1 MTTFPGSP
9 RLLKGAIVGLDPL
22 NPLTSVIVFQYN
34 PETITRRLEARSSGG
49 GDNSDRSEA
58 FRLTGPPKET
68 ITLSGIEIDATD
80 QLEQGN
86 PVALVSGVYST
97 LAALEMLLY
106 PQSAKV
112 LTNFALAQAG
122 SIEII
127 PPEAPLTLFVWGLAR
142 VLPVRLTGFS
152 ITEEAIRRAAQSHP
166 RQGRS
171 DTPGAEL
178 RRSETGHARP
188 YPFHGTPDC
197 QGSPGDGECD
207 QQRPQSDG
215 VGESGVRRSTTGD
228 TGAQRCT
235 NLETVQKRTR

>member
-1 MTTFPGSP
+1 MTSFPGSP
-9 RLLKGAIVGLDPL
+9 RLLKGAIIGLDPL

-49 GDNSDRSEA
+49 GDNGDRSEA

-80 QLEQGN
+80 QLEQGS

-152 ITEEAIRRAAQSHP
+152 ITEEGFDALLNPIRAKVDLTLQVLSYVDLKL
-166 RQGRS
+166 
-171 DTPGAEL
+171 DTPGHTLFMAHQIAKEVL
-178 RRSETGHARP
+178 AKANVISSAL
-188 YPFHGTPDC
+188 
-197 QGSPGDGECD
+197 
-207 QQRPQSDG
+207 
-215 VGESGVRRSTTGD
+215 
-228 TGAQRCT
+228 
-235 NLETVQKRTR
+235 NLTASVNLG